1 MIFKVIK
8 PFPSP
13 LISNRGIDIDFPMLA
28 GCLAL
33 LGLGLVMIT
42 SASSEV
48 AAAQMGNPLYHMI
61 RHIIYLVLG
70 LVAACITMMIPIA
83 TWQRLGP
90 WLLLSAFGVLLA
102 VLVPGLGREVNGSM
116 RWIGFG
122 AFNVQ
127 PSEIAKVFVVMFLG
141 GYLIRRQTEV
151 RESWMGFLKPLIV
164 LLPMAFLLLME
175 PDFGATVVMMGAA
188 GAMLFLGGVGLFR
201 FSLLVAGAVFAVV
214 ALVYA
219 QPYRMARLV
228 TFTDPWSDQFG
239 SGYQL
244 TQALIAFGR
253 GGWFGVGLGNS
264 VQKQFYLPE
273 AHTDFVFSVLAEE
286 LGVVG
291 SLCTVALFVFVCI
304 RGMYIGMWA
313 ERAKQYFSAYVAY
326 GLSFL
331 WIGQFLINIGVNVGL
346 LPTKG
351 LTLPF
356 LSYGGSSLVICCVCL
371 GLLLRIEWEARHA
384 LGSEEVEFHE
394 SDFAEEAYHGR

>member
-1 MIFKVIK
+1 MMFGILK
-8 PFPSP
+8 PYPSP
-13 LISNRGIDIDFPMLA
+13 LITGRGIDLDFPLLA

-48 AAAQMGNPLYHMI
+48 AALQSGNTLYHMI
-61 RHIIYLVLG
+61 RHLFYIVLG
-70 LVAACITMMIPIA
+70 LGACIMTMMVPIA
-83 TWQRLGP
+83 TWQRMGFM
-90 WLLLSAFGVLLA
+90 LLIGAFGLLVA
-102 VLVPGLGREVNGSM
+102 VLIPGIGREVNGSM
-116 RWIGFG
+116 RWIGFSF
-122 AFNVQ
+122 FNVQ
-127 PSEIAKVFVVMFLG
+127 PSEIAKVFVVIYLA
-141 GYLIRRQTEV
+141 GYLVRQQKEV
-151 RESWMGFLKPLIV
+151 RESWMGFFKPFIV
-164 LLPMAFLLLME
+164 LLPMAGLLLME

-188 GAMLFLGGVGLFR
+188 AAMLFLGGVGLFR
-201 FSLLVAGAVFAVV
+201 FALMVALAVGAVFV
-214 ALVYA
+214 LVQA
-219 QPYRMARLV
+219 QPYRMARLI

-253 GGWFGVGLGNS
+253 GEWFGVGLGNS

-291 SLCTVALFVFVCI
+291 SLLTVALFVFVCV

-313 ERAKQYFSAYVAY
+313 ERAKQYFSAYMAY

-356 LSYGGSSLVICCVCL
+356 LSYGGSSLVICCVCM
-371 GLLLRIEWEARHA
+371 GLLLRIEWESRTH
-384 LGSEEVEFHE
+384 LGSEETIHTQQITSELPP
-394 SDFAEEAYHGR
+394 